1 MNPFERSRRALL
13 ALLPAPILVAATA
26 RAEAA
31 SHGKAH
37 RLSMHVDERDEEKMN
52 LALNNAAAVTRQ
64 YQEQGE
70 DVQIEIVAYGPGLHM
85 LREDTS
91 PPKIKERLASFA
103 QSMPKVRFSACNNTR
118 VGMAKAEGKT
128 PDQIPL
134 VANTRIVP
142 AGVVRLMELQE
153 QGWSY
158 VKP

>member
-1 MNPFERSRRALL
+1 MNPFERSRRVLL
-13 ALLPAPILVAATA
+13 ALLPAPLLAAAPGRADAATK
-26 RAEAA
+26 
-31 SHGKAH
+31 GKAH
-37 RLSMHVDERDEEKMN
+37 RLSLHVDERDEEKMN
-52 LALNNAAAVTRQ
+52 LALNNAAAALRQ
-64 YQEQGE
+64 YQDHGE
-70 DVQIEIVAYGPGLHM
+70 DAQIEIVAYGPGLHM

-103 QSMPKVRFSACNNTR
+103 KSMPGVRFSACNNTR

-128 PDQIPL
+128 PDQIPIM
-134 VANTRIVP
+134 ANARIVP